1 MGRIAA
7 ELKPI
12 SQATSTSA
20 VCNPMDASNENQ
32 TDRYRRI
39 PSNVVYQETMESRQL
54 ATKSPWTMGRLTA
67 VESEDANVIAQNS
80 LSEFTRD
87 VSLWFQL
94 IPMSPH
100 SDLRAET
107 GSPRTARRAGR

>member
-1 MGRIAA
+1 MRSARRPTWRVP
-7 ELKPI
+7 EVLNPM

-20 VCNPMDASNENQ
+20 VCNPMDASTENQ

-54 ATKSPWTMGRLTA
+54 ATKSPWTMERLTA

-80 LSEFTRD
+80 LSRFTWD
-87 VSLWFQL
+87 VNPRFQL
-94 IPMSPH
+94 I
-100 SDLRAET
+100 
-107 GSPRTARRAGR
+107 